1 MVIVQGAQR
10 QALCKHS
17 VPRAEHS
24 GEQGQRCNM
33 GYIQAWCLIPGSNHA
48 VVEVFKLSL
57 YDTLL
62 TIELGVPCYVTA
74 TVCHRVELLDLK

>member
-1 MVIVQGAQR
+1 
-10 QALCKHS
+10 
-17 VPRAEHS
+17 
-24 GEQGQRCNM
+24 M